1 MHMRDARCAASAL
14 AFWGVAF
21 GAAAAEPAAVGPVAV
36 EAVGV
41 RVELN
46 RLEPLD
52 DACRVYLVLANG
64 TAEAFDAFKL
74 DLVLFDTDGVIAR
87 RLAVEAAPLR
97 AQKTSVKLFDLDA
110 LPCDRIGTVLL
121 NDVLACNSASGPVA
135 DCVARIETASRAS
148 AQLVK

>member
-1 MHMRDARCAASAL
+1 MHMRGARRVAL
-14 AFWGVAF
+14 ALALLGSPI
-21 GAAAAEPAAVGPVAV
+21 GAAAAEEG
-36 EAVGV
+36 GL

-121 NDVLACNSASGPVA
+121 NDVLACSGTSGPVA